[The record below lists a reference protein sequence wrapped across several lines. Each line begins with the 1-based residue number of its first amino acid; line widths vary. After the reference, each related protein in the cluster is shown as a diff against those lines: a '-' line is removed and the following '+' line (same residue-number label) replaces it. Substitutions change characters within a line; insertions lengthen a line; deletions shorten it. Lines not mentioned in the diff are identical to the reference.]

1 VTGEATSPGPVDP
14 KAPIAEQT
22 VEVERGGQPMSVRYS
37 TGLFLFGT
45 VALAGCGA
53 ALTWGGSY
61 PAVGVPFMAFGAW
74 SLAALIRTKRI
85 GERALVIDGEGI
97 AHTGLWGTRYRV
109 PWSEVTGVRP
119 GGGGLQLRAPRSRY
133 RVPPQSPRRE
143 RGGNSLLLPSAL
155 AISNEDLVRVIRP
168 HLSDAEDD
176 EGEPT
181 SP

>member
-133 RVPPQSPRRE
+133 RVPHRVPDENEAGILFFFPPRSPFRTRTWS
-143 RGGNSLLLPSAL
+143 G
-155 AISNEDLVRVIRP
+155 
-168 HLSDAEDD
+168 
-176 EGEPT
+176 
-181 SP
+181 